1 MLRLLITCA
10 IGCVLSGCVAY
21 TIVDTA
27 VDVTT
32 TAVETTVGVT
42 AGAVDLLV
50 PDADDEGDED

>member
-1 MLRLLITCA
+1 MLRLMMICGF
-10 IGCVLSGCVAY
+10 GCVLSGCVAY

-32 TAVETTVGVT
+32 TAVETTIEVT

-50 PDADDEGDED
+50 PDDDDDDEED